1 MKKAVIKSTR
11 LDGQDKRRD
20 SQTVALLVNA
30 QQTNSIGWALA
41 GCSRGLIQAQRLTAL
56 TLRLMVR

>member
-20 SQTVALLVNA
+20 SQTVALLANA
-30 QQTNSIGWALA
+30 QQTNPLAEHWQVALA
-41 GCSRGLIQAQRLTAL
+41 DSFWRNVLQP
-56 TLRLMVR
+56 